1 MMKNQFIEASAG
13 TSSHKII
20 IKQGNKFLL
29 PKLYSDQEE
38 IHVYYNCFW
47 YNLLVLFLTWLFSS
61 YLFSILSQNDFFF
74 HESLVFIYNY
84 LFKQNSLCWI
94 TKQWREGVLC
104 WT

>member
-38 IHVYYNCFW
+38 IHVYYKCFW

-61 YLFSILSQNDFFF
+61 YLFSILSQKDFFPREF
-74 HESLVFIYNY
+74 SIYLY
-84 LFKQNSLCWI
+84 LFIQ
-94 TKQWREGVLC
+94 TKFIVLD
-104 WT
+104 